1 MQCAAH
7 PTVETEL
14 RCGKCEKPICPRC
27 MIQSP
32 VGARCRE
39 CANLRRP
46 VQYTLNSGLLIRA
59 AGAALAVAVGV
70 GLLWAYLLPRLITVL
85 GLFCFF
91 AAMGFGWLVAEA
103 MGRAA
108 RRRRGT
114 EMRVIAVAA
123 CVLVYLI
130 HNLAVPG
137 HVLLPRNDL
146 YGYVFVGIAGLVA
159 AGYLK

>member
-1 MQCAAH
+1 MQCDAH
-7 PTVETEL
+7 PNVETEL

-46 VQYTLNSGLLIRA
+46 VQYTLNRTLLVRA
-59 AGAALAVAVGV
+59 AGAALGVALGV
-70 GLLWAYLLPRLITVL
+70 GLLWAYLLPNLIRQL
-85 GLFCFF
+85 GFFSFF

-123 CVLVYLI
+123 CVLVYLV
-130 HNLAVPG
+130 HNLVVPG